1 MWQLCTFFGT
11 CTIGSYLF
19 ISNCTIYHILAQF
32 EPLCFFTSSVS
43 SIISYN
49 IQYIK
54 KSDLLTLNKI
64 FSHNLLLSIL
74 SFFLSLQK
82 THFHSVLKIFSFYS
96 SVEHRSFHYPNFP
109 SLRRAFRPR
118 TGKTF
123 TAIPQTTFHFPLS
136 VTACSD
142 VNTQCNANVCRS
154 CNLTAAMGLK
164 LIQKRTILCTY
175 LFLFLLIQWK
185 NTMKVNWGPKHWTPI
200 DIHLTDIFQN
210 MQFF

>member
-1 MWQLCTFFGT
+1 MCWQLTNTAPG
-11 CTIGSYLF
+11 L
-19 ISNCTIYHILAQF
+19 
-32 EPLCFFTSSVS
+32 PR
-43 SIISYN
+43 
-49 IQYIK
+49 
-54 KSDLLTLNKI
+54 
-64 FSHNLLLSIL
+64 IL
-74 SFFLSLQK
+74 SNFCSHPTSFHPLSLSLQK

-123 TAIPQTTFHFPLS
+123 TAIPQTTFHFSLS

-142 VNTQCNANVCRS
+142 VALNVCRS

-175 LFLFLLIQWK
+175 LFVFVKTI
-185 NTMKVNWGPKHWTPI
+185 KVNWGPKHWTHI

-210 MQFF
+210 MHFF